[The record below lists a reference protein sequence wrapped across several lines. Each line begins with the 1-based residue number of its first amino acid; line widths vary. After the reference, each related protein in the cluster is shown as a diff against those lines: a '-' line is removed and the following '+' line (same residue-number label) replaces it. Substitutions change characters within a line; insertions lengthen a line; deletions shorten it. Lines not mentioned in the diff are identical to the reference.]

1 MPVNTSTLTIEVARI
16 NGEDFA
22 GVTAAIQ
29 LMDPMLAQ
37 AGNPTETV
45 LPSTLTRT
53 TDAQGVINIELI
65 PSSIV
70 GRYQVTLSAE
80 GTDMYTK
87 QFDMPASDA
96 RLSGL
101 PDMTPEA

>member
-16 NGEDFA
+16 NGEDFP
-22 GVTAAIQ
+22 GVTAVIE

-45 LPSTLTRT
+45 LPSVLTRAT
-53 TDAQGVINIELI
+53 NAQGVIEIELI

-80 GTDMYTK
+80 GTAMYVK
-87 QFDMPASDA
+87 QFDMPATNA
-96 RLSGL
+96 RLSAL
-101 PDMTPEA
+101 SDLTPDS